1 VRLETKIRVIIV
13 VIATACCAIPLL
25 LFSVG
30 LGSLSIGAFTE
41 KYSMYFIIA
50 GIIILALA
58 LYFYFRG
65 RKRCKDGVCEIE
77 TKEG

>member
-1 VRLETKIRVIIV
+1 
-13 VIATACCAIPLL
+13 L

-58 LYFYFRG
+58 LYFYFSG

-77 TKEG
+77 AKEG